1 MSDDVATMSDD
12 ACQSQIEST
21 VGWIESSP
29 MDRVESTGSSRV
41 THCMHELLQ
50 EVSWDPSVLMSA

>member
-21 VGWIESSP
+21 VGWIKSSR
-29 MDRVESTGSSRV
+29 MDQVKLDGSSQV
-41 THCMHELLQ
+41 KSCIACMHRHN
-50 EVSWDPSVLMSA
+50 VTMTAGI